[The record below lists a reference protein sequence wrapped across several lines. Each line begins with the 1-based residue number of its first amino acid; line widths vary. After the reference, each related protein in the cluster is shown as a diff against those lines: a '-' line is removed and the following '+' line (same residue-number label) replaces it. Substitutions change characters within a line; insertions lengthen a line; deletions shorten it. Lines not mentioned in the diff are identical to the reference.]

1 MPEWKEKFMEVS
13 TLFSN
18 LFPLWTVLGAGTAL
32 LRPATFDFMTTSSF
46 TAGLSIL
53 MFSMGIT
60 MTLDDFKRV
69 FSKPGP
75 VMLNFIACYAMMPL
89 LALGIAKAAGLS
101 DPLVAGCVLIGSIN
115 GGQASNLCTYI
126 AKGDVALSVIMT
138 TATTVGVTFMTPL
151 LASLVL
157 GTMVPVDATGIVIST
172 LQVVMA
178 PIAAGLALNTFA
190 PKFCR
195 AVEPMCPVIGV
206 IATVVLV
213 GASVAK
219 CATEILAA
227 GWSLQ
232 LPLAAL
238 HLIGGLAGFYMS
250 KLAGFDEKTSR
261 TTAIETSMKS
271 SAFGFLL
278 ASLHFQDFMVRV
290 PAAVSVVWM
299 AVVGSTMAVI
309 WRKIPIKDK

>member
-1 MPEWKEKFMEVS
+1 
-13 TLFSN
+13 
-18 LFPLWTVLGAGTAL
+18 
-32 LRPATFDFMTTSSF
+32 
-46 TAGLSIL
+46 
-53 MFSMGIT
+53 
-60 MTLDDFKRV
+60 
-69 FSKPGP
+69 
-75 VMLNFIACYAMMPL
+75 MLNFIACYAMMPL

-172 LQVVMA
+172 LQVPDATSHALRSSTSHPDPAASYQARSAARASRWRPPSVTSQRRVCMKWLRASVGMLDAPCGWDADRRAPPTHAHTQVVMA

-250 KLAGFDEKTSR
+250 K
-261 TTAIETSMKS
+261 
-271 SAFGFLL
+271 
-278 ASLHFQDFMVRV
+278 
-290 PAAVSVVWM
+290 
-299 AVVGSTMAVI
+299 
-309 WRKIPIKDK
+309 